1 MRILVVDDDAA
12 VRDSIRAVL
21 LQTPIIA
28 ISGGAEPGADY
39 LKMTQS
45 FGASAILAKPF
56 DPTVLLDL
64 VNRLL
69 SARDA
74 GAAAPQ

>member
-1 MRILVVDDDAA
+1 MAQR
-12 VRDSIRAVL
+12 
-21 LQTPIIA
+21 
-28 ISGGAEPGADY
+28 
-39 LKMTQS
+39 
-45 FGASAILAKPF
+45 FGTSTILAKPF